1 MVDLILRPSGL
12 EERHNKPWSLQ
23 LRYHNC
29 SGETEYHTLCRVDDE
44 TAREVIKAGA
54 CEWLF
59 GEPGWRKRHEAREL
73 ERARALREE
82 AEQIERA
89 AIGGNDCA

>member
-12 EERHNKPWSLQ
+12 GERHNKPWSLQ
-23 LRYHNC
+23 LRNHSC
-29 SGETEYHTLCRVDDE
+29 CGETEYVTLCHVSDE
-44 TAREVIKAGA
+44 IAKEIVSAGA

-59 GEPGWRKRHEAREL
+59 GEPDWRKRHEAREL